1 MGNPKMPEP
10 SIKDDGTTVTLDL
23 HGATIDEAIDLT
35 YSTLRLAEDRGR
47 NRLTLIHGSSTTTG
61 GQGRTIKSALR
72 TLVDDGDLGL
82 HATSVLRS
90 RDKLTLVLDLTAPS
104 DPTRIKLHEVWP

>member
-1 MGNPKMPEP
+1 MAEP
-10 SIKDDGTTVTLDL
+10 SINDDGQMVTLDL
-23 HGATIDEAIDLT
+23 HGTAVDEAIDLT

-61 GQGRTIKSALR
+61 GQHRTIKSALR

-90 RDKLTLVLDLTAPS
+90 RNKLTLVLDLTARS
-104 DPTRIKLHEVWP
+104 DPTRINLRDVWP